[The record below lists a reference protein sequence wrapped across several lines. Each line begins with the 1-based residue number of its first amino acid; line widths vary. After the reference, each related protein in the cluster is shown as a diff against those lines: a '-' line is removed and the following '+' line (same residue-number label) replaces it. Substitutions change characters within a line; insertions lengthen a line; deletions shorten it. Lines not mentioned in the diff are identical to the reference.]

1 MTYLQLATLRQ
12 TFHATNNVELVLML
26 HKSALH
32 DPLTLEERSNLHD
45 LAMMIENQEMG
56 AIQ

>member
-32 DPLTLEERSNLHD
+32 DPLTLEERSNLRD
-45 LAMMIENQEMG
+45 LATMIENQEMG